1 MTAGMLHDCNPNQT
15 QQRQAYGC
23 LQAHRVQTLSL
34 HWLPTLHLN
43 SFARQIPKQQTCPEA
58 LSTRSTQQHTSPAE
72 KSKTSVWLSQHSR
85 LQSCQCLMR
94 AWCKLAS
101 ACGGLAACMA
111 CSGSSQQRLLQ
122 LLCLT
127 LRRLHPRASK
137 PRDFLPDALVL
148 TYTTAAK
155 YSMSGNFTL
164 QQGLQ
169 GLRQNCRSSASAVY
183 TH

>member
-1 MTAGMLHDCNPNQT
+1 MLHDCNPNQT

-72 KSKTSVWLSQHSR
+72 KSRNFCVAVPTLQASIMPVPHACMVQVGQCMWWLGSF
-85 LQSCQCLMR
+85 
-94 AWCKLAS
+94 
-101 ACGGLAACMA
+101 MA

-137 PRDFLPDALVL
+137 PRDVLPDALVL